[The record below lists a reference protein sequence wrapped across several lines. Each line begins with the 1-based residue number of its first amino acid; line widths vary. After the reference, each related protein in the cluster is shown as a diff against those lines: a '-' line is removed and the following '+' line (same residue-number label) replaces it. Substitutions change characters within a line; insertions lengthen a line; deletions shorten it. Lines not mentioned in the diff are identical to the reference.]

1 MHERFRRGL
10 GTCSKV
16 FAHVL
21 AAMTGFADD
30 IIRPRDTSYAVV
42 PAELVE
48 YSPFFD
54 GCIGAMDGTH
64 IDVIVDKG
72 VHDDHINRKG
82 RPTQNVIAVYDFDMR
97 FTYIG
102 SGIEGSAHDIR
113 VIKKT
118 WEDPSFPH
126 PPAGLFN

>member
-21 AAMTGFADD
+21 AAMTGFAND

-42 PAELVE
+42 PAELVK

-64 IDVIVDKG
+64 IDVIVDQG
-72 VHDDHINRKG
+72 VRDNHINRKG
-82 RPTQNVIAVYDFDMR
+82 RPTQNVIAVCDFDMR
-97 FTYIG
+97 FTQRVPHMICG
-102 SGIEGSAHDIR
+102 SKERQKLMPLSHIHRQVS
-113 VIKKT
+113 
-118 WEDPSFPH
+118 
-126 PPAGLFN
+126 

>member
-21 AAMTGFADD
+21 AAMTGFAND
-30 IIRPRDTSYAVV
+30 IIRPRDTSYSGV

-64 IDVIVDKG
+64 IDVIVDQG
-72 VHDDHINRKG
+72 VRDNHINRKG
-82 RPTQNVIAVYDFDMR
+82 RPTQNMIGVCDFDMR
-97 FTYIG
+97 FTYIRAG
-102 SGIEGSAHDIR
+102 TKGSAHDMWVKR
-113 VIKKT
+113 KA
-118 WEDPSFPH
+118 EADPSSH
-126 PPAGLFN
+126 IHRQVSST